1 MSIIISVV
9 VPSYNSETTIT
20 ACLQSILNQDVSE
33 PFEVIVVDSSC
44 DQTPQLIRNN
54 FPAVKVIHIDH
65 RVDSGTA
72 RDMGVRNAQGKLV
85 AFIDSDCTVSPD
97 YLRRVAENH
106 SLNKYVAVGGPVI
119 NGNPQSLISW
129 ASYMIEF
136 SEFLPK
142 GMEKTAVSHL
152 PTCNL
157 CYRREIFD
165 VYGGFPRNA
174 VLMQCD
180 LLFNWKICQTERKI
194 LFDPAIPVAHHHRTT
209 LKSYLRHQYAIGIG
223 TVQVLRRTRLRGS
236 TLVKYPILVTLMLPV
251 LPLIK
256 FTRTTAR
263 CLRWDYPSFLKRP
276 MVFPLLS
283 LGLLWW
289 LVGFA
294 KEVYNKEAVTDVNA
308 GIPPA

>member
-1 MSIIISVV
+1 MISVII
-9 VPSYNSETTIT
+9 PSYNSEATII
-20 ACLQSILNQDVSE
+20 ACLQSIFNQDVDE
-33 PFEVIVVDSSC
+33 PFEVIVVDSSY
-44 DQTPQLIRNN
+44 DQTPQLIRNS
-54 FPAVKVIHIDH
+54 FPRVKLTHMDH

-72 RDMGVRNAQGKLV
+72 RDIGVRNAQGKLI
-85 AFIDSDCTVSPD
+85 AFIDSDCTVGPD
-97 YLRRVAENH
+97 YLRRVVKNH

-142 GMEKTAVSHL
+142 GKEKMAVSHL

-157 CYRREIFD
+157 CYKREIFD
-165 VYGGFPRNA
+165 VYGGFPGNV

-180 LLFNWKICQTERKI
+180 LLFNWRICKDEKKI
-194 LFDPAIPVAHHHRTT
+194 LFDPAIPVAHNHRTT

-223 TVQVLRRTRLRGS
+223 TVQVLRRTRLQGS
-236 TLVKYPILVTLMLPV
+236 TLVKHPILVTFLLPM

-263 CLRWDYPSFLKRP
+263 CLRWDYSSLLKRP
-276 MVFPLLS
+276 LVFPLLF

-289 LVGFA
+289 LTGFA
-294 KEVYNKEAVTDVNA
+294 KEVYNKEAVTAVNA